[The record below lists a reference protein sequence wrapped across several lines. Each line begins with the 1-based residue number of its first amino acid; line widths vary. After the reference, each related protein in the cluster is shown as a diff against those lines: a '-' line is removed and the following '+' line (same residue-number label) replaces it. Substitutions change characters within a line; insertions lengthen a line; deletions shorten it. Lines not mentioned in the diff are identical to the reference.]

1 VGNAGICKVHISSIS
16 TTKTKI
22 ETEHGEVIYELIGRT
37 MGFPTT
43 SHSLAHVVIPP
54 GKSSLRHYHPSA
66 DESYCVARGEG
77 RIEIDDESAI
87 LSSGDAVIIPAG
99 RAHKIYSVGND
110 DLVFLVVCVP
120 AWEPSNT
127 VWLERA

>member
-1 VGNAGICKVHISSIS
+1 VHISSIS

-37 MGFPTT
+37 MGFGTA
-43 SHSLAHVVIPP
+43 SHSLAHVLIPA

-66 DESYCVARGEG
+66 EESYYVARGEA

-87 LSSGDAVIIPAG
+87 LSSGDAVIIPAR
-99 RAHKIYSVGND
+99 RAHKIYNVGNE
-110 DLVFLVVCVP
+110 DLVILVICLP